1 VSRTAPVA
9 HSKKPH
15 RLMRAVSVLVLALL
29 AALLAGTWAMPGQLS
44 AQAAPGTAGT
54 PQSGT
59 GVFSEDF
66 QNATRSPVQTLTT
79 YTGTNGQKYTAAAGW
94 LQGCNGWIASAA
106 QSTTASGPVADCT
119 GTNATAAQGQAAWNG
134 AQQLAQALGLYRG
147 ASAAASVNNYADTAY
162 TSTAPGAGAVEFQTA
177 SNVPFS
183 GSNRFIAFSVD
194 VAAANCANA
203 SHPLLQFRLL
213 NDAGTAINAGS
224 QIDACSSPTTRAVSA
239 LGSAPARTVN
249 VGTYTSNG
257 AVLFSGTSVGVRMIN
272 NNGAAGGNDH
282 AIDNVQILDVTPQLD
297 KAFSPTSVV
306 TGGTSTLT
314 FAITNT
320 AELAA
325 KNGWSF
331 TDTLPAGLTLASPSA
346 AATTC
351 PAGTVTGA
359 AGAGSV
365 SATGNLTAGMS
376 SCTVTVNVTS
386 PTAGTYINGPSNVT
400 TVGLNPPF
408 DATVTFARPAIT
420 IVKTAG
426 TPTDTNNDG
435 LTNVGDTVPYRF
447 TVTNTGD
454 VPLSTVVV
462 NDPKITDVTCPSAT
476 LAVGAAETCTASYV
490 VTTADFAAGA
500 VENAATATGTPPT
513 GAPVTSSPSSTT
525 TALEG
530 AGITVVK
537 RVPVRA
543 AVNDQFTVAVR
554 SATGDTVTSATT
566 VGQAASATSPAAP
579 IALNQ
584 TYTITDTLASGR
596 PAEQDRYVGSLS
608 CINSTT
614 GVVTPI
620 SGAGPEWTFTPTD
633 RVGYVCTVTNTAR
646 TTLTLVK
653 DVSAGTLPA
662 STWTLSGTADAPAV
676 AGPRGPSGTMDA
688 SADVTPDVP
697 YTLAETGGPD
707 TYTQQGAWVCRDAA
721 GAEISVRDSTVA
733 VPDGA
738 DVTCTIT
745 NATAR
750 LVLLKHVIN
759 PSLDPADWL
768 LTATPEPGFTLDVD
782 QARGAEQPASANT
795 FEVRPDH
802 PYAIAETLA
811 PGAEDIAFRQIAIQQ
826 LVDGTWTDVDANGG
840 TPTVHVAAGQ
850 TATYRF
856 VNDTVPA
863 VALPLTGGLGTDRVL
878 IIGGAL
884 ATLALILALVRYNTI
899 TRDPRL
905 QSSAPDPTR
914 RTRTRQLIG
923 SLLHDRKTNNP

>member
-1 VSRTAPVA
+1 VPKTATTA
-9 HSKKPH
+9 HPTKQH
-15 RLMRAVSVLVLALL
+15 RLMRAATVLILGLST
-29 AALLAGTWAMPGQLS
+29 ALLAGTWAVPGQLS
-44 AQAAPGTAGT
+44 AQAAPGTPGT
-54 PQSGT
+54 PQPGT

-147 ASAAASVNNYADTAY
+147 ATAAASVNNYADTAY

-194 VAAANCANA
+194 VAAANCATA

-224 QIDACSSPTTRAVSA
+224 QIDACSSPTTRAVPT

-249 VGTYTSNG
+249 VGTYTSDG
-257 AVLFSGTSVGVRMIN
+257 AVLFSGTSVGVRMVN

-314 FAITNT
+314 FTITNT

-331 TDTLPAGLTLASPSA
+331 TDTLPASLTLASPAA

-351 PAGTVTGA
+351 PAGTVNAA

-365 SATGNLTAGMS
+365 AVTGNLTAGMS

-386 PTAGTYINGPSNVT
+386 QTAGTYINGPTNVT
-400 TVGLNPPF
+400 TVGLNPPA
-408 DATVTFARPAIT
+408 DAQITFARPAIT
-420 IVKTAG
+420 IIKTAG
-426 TPTDTNNDG
+426 TPTDVNNDG
-435 LTNVGDTVPYRF
+435 LTNVGDTIPYRF

-454 VPLSTVVV
+454 VPLSAVVV
-462 NDPKITDVTCPSAT
+462 NDPKVTDVTCPSAV
-476 LAVGAAETCTASYV
+476 LAVSAAETCTASYI

-500 VENAATATGTPPT
+500 VENTATATGTPPT
-513 GAPVTSSPSSTT
+513 GSPVTSSPSSTT
-525 TALEG
+525 TPLEG

-537 RVPVRA
+537 RLPVRA
-543 AVNDQFTVAVR
+543 AANDQFTVAVR

-566 VGQAASATSPAAP
+566 AGEATSTTSPAAP
-579 IALNQ
+579 LALNQ
-584 TYTITDTLASGR
+584 TYTITDTLASG
-596 PAEQDRYVGSLS
+596 PAAEQDRYVGSLS
-608 CINSTT
+608 CTNSST
-614 GVVTPI
+614 GVATPI

-633 RVGYVCTVTNTAR
+633 RVGYMCTVTNRAR

-662 STWTLSGTADAPAV
+662 STWTLSGTADAPAI
-676 AGPRGPSGTMDA
+676 AGPRGVTGTDAA
-688 SADVTPDVP
+688 SADVTPGVP

-707 TYTQQGAWVCRDAA
+707 TYTQQGAWACHDATSSTIPVN
-721 GAEISVRDSTVA
+721 GATVTI
-733 VPDGA
+733 PDGT

-750 LVLLKHVIN
+750 LVLLKHVVS

-768 LTATPEPGFTLDVD
+768 LTATPEPGFTLDLD

-802 PYAIAETLA
+802 PYAIAETPA
-811 PGAEDIAFRQIAIQQ
+811 PGAAAIAFRQIAIQQ
-826 LVDGTWTDVDANGG
+826 LVDGTWTDVDANDGIA
-840 TPTVHVAAGQ
+840 TVHVAAGQ

-884 ATLALILALVRYNTI
+884 ATLALILALIRHIAT
-899 TRDPRL
+899 TRLPRL
-905 QSSAPDPTR
+905 QPSTSAPTR
-914 RTRTRQLIG
+914 RTRARQLIG
-923 SLLHDRKTNNP
+923 SLLHDRETNNP